1 MLASVA
7 VHRRSGRGGG
17 ERRWLAAG
25 YGGLAGFFLLERLLR
40 QPGEPSSL
48 KTSGDDRGTTKLL
61 IAAYGLAVD
70 APLLAR
76 WLPGR
81 PLPPVA
87 APAGLVV
94 EVTGLAW
101 RAWSMRALGC
111 SYSRTLRVAE
121 GDDRQT
127 VVDAGPY
134 RLIRH
139 PGYLG
144 SLLTWAGFALTSRRA
159 PVVTLILGLLGAAYR
174 QRIAAE
180 EQLLRR
186 ELPGYSAYCERT
198 KKLIPYLW

>member
-7 VHRRSGRGGG
+7 AHRCRGRG
-17 ERRWLAAG
+17 EARWLAVG
-25 YGGLAGFFLLERLLR
+25 YGGLAGFFVLERLLR
-40 QPGEPSSL
+40 HPGGPSSL
-48 KTSGDDRGTTKLL
+48 KASGDDQGTTKMI

-70 APLLAR
+70 APLLTR

-87 APAGLVV
+87 APAGLLV
-94 EVTGLAW
+94 EATGLAW
-101 RAWSMRALGC
+101 RAWSMRALGS
-111 SYSRTLRVAE
+111 SYSRTLRVVE
-121 GDDRQT
+121 GKDHQT

-144 SLLTWAGFALTSRRA
+144 SLLTWVGFALTSRRP
-159 PVVTLILGLLGAAYR
+159 PVVALIVGLLGVAYR
-174 QRIAAE
+174 RRIAAE

-186 ELPGYSAYCERT
+186 DLPGYTTYSERT
-198 KKLIPYLW
+198 KKLIPFVW

>member
-1 MLASVA
+1 MI
-7 VHRRSGRGGG
+7 
-17 ERRWLAAG
+17 
-25 YGGLAGFFLLERLLR
+25 
-40 QPGEPSSL
+40 
-48 KTSGDDRGTTKLL
+48 

-94 EVTGLAW
+94 EATGLAW
-101 RAWSMRALGC
+101 RAWSMRALGR
-111 SYSRTLRVAE
+111 SYSRTLRVVE
-121 GDDRQT
+121 GDDKQT

-144 SLLTWAGFALTSRRA
+144 SLLTWLGFALTSRRV
-159 PVVTLILGLLGAAYR
+159 PVVALIVGLLGAAYGR
-174 QRIAAE
+174 RIAAE

-186 ELPGYSAYCERT
+186 DLPGYTTYSERT
-198 KKLIPYLW
+198 KKLIPYVW